1 MDIFDIFFYEFNG
14 KPIWLLILYVIVMVF
29 PFIIFLR
36 KFKTVSKRI
45 TKLRTIVAIPS
56 LLFFLCD
63 CVIAVLFCFGELD
76 PFVQWYSWCEVAP
89 FAFFVITFLMYRI
102 SVSKERMLERDI
114 ISENSFDLMDTRARN
129 AEKMGKVLDLSGTEK
144 EKEEKDEPELL

>member
-14 KPIWLLILYVIVMVF
+14 KPIWLLILYVIVMLF

-56 LLFFLCD
+56 LLFFY
-63 CVIAVLFCFGELD
+63 VIALSLFCF
-76 PFVQWYSWCEVAP
+76 
-89 FAFFVITFLMYRI
+89 
-102 SVSKERMLERDI
+102 VSA
-114 ISENSFDLMDTRARN
+114 N
-129 AEKMGKVLDLSGTEK
+129 
-144 EKEEKDEPELL
+144 